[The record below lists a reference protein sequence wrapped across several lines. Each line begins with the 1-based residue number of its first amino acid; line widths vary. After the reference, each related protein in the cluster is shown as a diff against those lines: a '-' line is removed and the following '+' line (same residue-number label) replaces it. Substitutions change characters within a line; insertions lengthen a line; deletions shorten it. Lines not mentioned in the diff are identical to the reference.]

1 VISRYRA
8 HRAVMS
14 ARQRA
19 GLLILQLVT
28 AAGLAVDAYTHADLA
43 STYDAVQGSIS
54 QGALFRIE
62 AGAASAAAL
71 IVLVVGGR
79 IGFALAALVAASA
92 LGAILLYRY
101 VDVGSLGPLP
111 NMYEPVWFPE
121 KTTAA
126 IAETVATVAAASGLG
141 WVVRLGMR
149 RRPRAVP

>member
-1 VISRYRA
+1 MIGRYRA
-8 HRAVMS
+8 RQAGLS

-19 GLLILQLVT
+19 GLLTVQLIT

-79 IGFALAALVAASA
+79 VGFALAAVVAASA

-126 IAETVATVAAASGLG
+126 IAEAVATVAAVGGLILAAG
-141 WVVRLGMR
+141 TVNRT
-149 RRPRAVP
+149 AVGSN

>member
-1 VISRYRA
+1 VIL
-8 HRAVMS
+8 H
-14 ARQRA
+14 QRA

-28 AAGLAVDAYTHADLA
+28 AAGLAVDAYCHADLA
-43 STYDAVQGSIS
+43 SAYDGIQGSIS

-71 IVLVVGGR
+71 IVLVAGR
-79 IGFALAALVAASA
+79 RTGFALAAVVAASA

-101 VDVGSLGPLP
+101 VNVGSLGPLP

-126 IAETVATVAAASGLG
+126 VAEAAATVAAVGGLS
-141 WVVRLGMR
+141 WKLLRN
-149 RRPRAVP
+149 